1 MGKNLFSFE
10 DYTNKRSTANES
22 YSSFGDPTV
31 RDVNVMELED
41 MLDYSY
47 ESAKKGDRVRPIL
60 ILSREMKELGIEKV
74 LDKTAQRLRVPVINL
89 DLEYPSLDRI
99 IRKLPSDN
107 GSGGFIFIPDF
118 ITSSQSVIW
127 KSESIMPAIMG
138 LLQNG
143 RFGNYELPE
152 GWVILGSDMMSNI
165 GKLDYAMRD
174 RFKVVNLVR
183 GAKIVDDRVISD
195 LEF

>member
-1 MGKNLFSFE
+1 
-10 DYTNKRSTANES
+10 
-22 YSSFGDPTV
+22 
-31 RDVNVMELED
+31 
-41 MLDYSY
+41 
-47 ESAKKGDRVRPIL
+47 
-60 ILSREMKELGIEKV
+60 
-74 LDKTAQRLRVPVINL
+74 
-89 DLEYPSLDRI
+89 
-99 IRKLPSDN
+99 
-107 GSGGFIFIPDF
+107 
-118 ITSSQSVIW
+118 
-127 KSESIMPAIMG
+127 MPAIMV

-143 RFGNYELPE
+143 RFGNYELPA